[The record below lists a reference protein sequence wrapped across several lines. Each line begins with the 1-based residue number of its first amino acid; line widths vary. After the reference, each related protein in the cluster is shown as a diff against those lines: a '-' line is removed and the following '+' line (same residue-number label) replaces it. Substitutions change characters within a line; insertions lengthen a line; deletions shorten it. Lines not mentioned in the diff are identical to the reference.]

1 MAFVITPGELESFVE
16 DLYSAA
22 NELHNDMV
30 GQLGEPEPDPDRF
43 ELLVSYEKWLRDVLD
58 PFYQSNTG
66 FWGSLSGSAFSAT
79 LERAEALR
87 VEYDGYRKLFEGLG
101 GEPSRPEASQPQP
114 PAPGPNIEPALS
126 TLKIVGVSLAIVAVS
141 VVAIY
146 AIRSFKG
153 TKGILRTKSA
163 PELRKAA

>member
-1 MAFVITPGELESFVE
+1 MAIIITPGELESFVE

-30 GQLGEPEPDPDRF
+30 GQLGEPVDQDRMG
-43 ELLVSYEKWLRDVLD
+43 LLVSYEKWLRDVLD

-87 VEYDGYRKLFEGLG
+87 VEYDAYRAQFAQLG
-101 GEPSRPEASQPQP
+101 GETGRPEEAQPRP
-114 PAPGPNIEPALS
+114 PAPGPNPTNAMS
-126 TLKIVGVSLAIVAVS
+126 TIKIVAISAAVIAGAVVAV
-141 VVAIY
+141 Y
-146 AIRSFKG
+146 AFRTFGKG
-153 TKGILRTKSA
+153 KFLPK
-163 PELRKAA
+163 LRKAA